1 MGIQDTNVIDL
12 IVKDKKGGLNL
23 IIVDGGVADPQKR
36 FQLLAAKLKTYVNH
50 VMSDEFRKE
59 HPGVTPKN
67 VTIMVFCE
75 TEPTEQMKQIVQVS
89 PAGDR
94 ENSISVVYS
103 KM

>member
-1 MGIQDTNVIDL
+1 
-12 IVKDKKGGLNL
+12 
-23 IIVDGGVADPQKR
+23 
-36 FQLLAAKLKTYVNH
+36 
-50 VMSDEFRKE
+50 MSDEFRKE

-94 ENSISVVYS
+94 ENSISVVYC